1 MVQEEEKC
9 KEIELVVNNV
19 YHENGK
25 AAILE
30 FFKLEYPSLS
40 KTDLDYLIGYFYQ
53 LSNYEEEGVKIR
65 PNIYITSSINSVV
78 RIIPDCYKLAV
89 YKDADSSKFRLRI
102 KALMC
107 FCKNNWQVYISY
119 NSENEIEYG
128 LIKALNSI
136 KDKSLDRLMFDDKR
150 DHLELKV
157 NLVSIDVVSGGLII
171 LKGVKG
177 NKTNISFELS
187 ETAEFEGESNIQKFV
202 EACVQKINTR
212 SVRKLNDIKNIYFNI
227 FRSLFKGLHG
237 TICLVVDK
245 DFKDKNNYFADGTWL
260 KEPIALGRLFLQS
273 KNYNEFKLT
282 SYVELIVTMLN
293 YDGITVVDNA
303 GQILAY
309 NVFIESGVKDGAEKI
324 VGGAR
329 RRAAY
334 SLLKY
339 KSPKIVGVYFQS
351 QDGDNFYKDNTF
363 YRRRRTAAAKR
374 KTDHKVDLAID

>member
-1 MVQEEEKC
+1 M
-9 KEIELVVNNV
+9 
-19 YHENGK
+19 
-25 AAILE
+25 
-30 FFKLEYPSLS
+30 
-40 KTDLDYLIGYFYQ
+40 
-53 LSNYEEEGVKIR
+53 
-65 PNIYITSSINSVV
+65 
-78 RIIPDCYKLAV
+78 
-89 YKDADSSKFRLRI
+89 
-102 KALMC
+102 
-107 FCKNNWQVYISY
+107 
-119 NSENEIEYG
+119 
-128 LIKALNSI
+128 IKALNSI
-136 KDKSLDRLMFDDKR
+136 KDKSLDRLIFDDKR

-177 NKTNISFELS
+177 NRTNISFSLND
-187 ETAEFEGESNIQKFV
+187 TVEFEGQANIQKFV
-202 EACVQKINTR
+202 DACVQKLNTR
-212 SVRKLNDIKNIYFNI
+212 SVRKLNDVKNIYFNI
-227 FRSLFKGLHG
+227 FNSLFKGLHG
-237 TICLVVDK
+237 TICLIVDK
-245 DFKDKNNYFADGTWL
+245 DFKDKNNYLADGTWL

-273 KNYNEFKLT
+273 KNYNEFKLS

-309 NVFIESGVKDGAEKI
+309 NVFIESGVKDGGEKI

-339 KSPKIVGVYFQS
+339 KNSKIVGVYFQS
-351 QDGDNFYKDNTF
+351 QDGDNFYKDSSF

>member
-1 MVQEEEKC
+1 MQEEEVK
-9 KEIELVVNNV
+9 IVVNNV
-19 YHENGK
+19 FHQHGN
-25 AAILE
+25 AAIVE
-30 FFKLEYPSLS
+30 FFKREYPTLT
-40 KTDLDYLIGYFYQ
+40 KANLDYLIGYFYQ
-53 LSNYEEEGVKIR
+53 LSNYEEEGIKIR
-65 PNIYITSSINSVV
+65 PTIYVTDSINDVV
-78 RIIPDCYKLAV
+78 KIIPDCYKLAI

-107 FCKNNWQVYISY
+107 FCKNNWNVYISY
-119 NSENEIEYG
+119 SEDEVEYG

-136 KDKSLDRLMFDDKR
+136 KDKSLSRLIFDDKR
-150 DHLELKV
+150 DHLQLK
-157 NLVSIDVVSGGLII
+157 LDLISIDVVSGGLII
-171 LKGVKG
+171 LKGIRG
-177 NKTNISFELS
+177 NITNISFELS

-212 SVRKLNDIKNIYFNI
+212 SVRKLNDIKNMYYNI
-227 FRSLFKGLHG
+227 FRSLFNGLHG
-237 TICLVVDK
+237 TICLIVDK
-245 DFKDKNNYFADGTWL
+245 DFKDRNNYFADGTWL
-260 KEPIALGRLFLQS
+260 KEPIELGKLFVQS
-273 KNYNEFKLT
+273 RNYNEFKLT

-303 GQILAY
+303 GRILAY
-309 NVFIESGVKDGAEKI
+309 NVFIKTDVKGGEKI

-339 KSPKIVGVYFQS
+339 KSPRIVGVYFQS

-363 YRRRRTAAAKR
+363 YKRRRTAAAKR

>member
-1 MVQEEEKC
+1 MVVK
-9 KEIELVVNNV
+9 NV

-25 AAILE
+25 AAILD
-30 FFKLEYPSLS
+30 FFKLEFPNLTKSDLS
-40 KTDLDYLIGYFYQ
+40 YIIGSFYQ

-65 PNIYITSSINSVV
+65 PNIYLTSSINNVV
-78 RIIPDCYKLAV
+78 KIVPDCYKLAV
-89 YKDADSSKFRLRI
+89 YKDTDSSKFKLRI

-136 KDKSLDRLMFDDKR
+136 KDKSLDHLIFEDKR

-157 NLVSIDVVSGGLII
+157 DLVSIDVVSGGLII
-171 LKGVKG
+171 LKGVKK

-187 ETAEFEGESNIQKFV
+187 ETVEFEWESNIQKFV
-202 EACVQKINTR
+202 EACIQKINTK
-212 SVRKLNDIKNIYFNI
+212 SVRKLSDIKNIYFNI

-245 DFKDKNNYFADGTWL
+245 DFKDKTGYLADGTWL
-260 KEPIALGRLFLQS
+260 KEPIALGKLFLQS
-273 KNYNEFKLT
+273 KNYNEFKLI
-282 SYVELIVTMLN
+282 SYVELIVSMLN

-303 GQILAY
+303 GKILAY
-309 NVFIESGVKDGAEKI
+309 NVFIESKGGADKI

-339 KSPKIVGVYFQS
+339 KNSKIVGVYFQS
-351 QDGDNFYKDNTF
+351 QDGDNFYKDNSF
-363 YRRRRTAAAKR
+363 YRRRRTAAEKIN
-374 KTDHKVDLAID
+374 TDHKVDLAID